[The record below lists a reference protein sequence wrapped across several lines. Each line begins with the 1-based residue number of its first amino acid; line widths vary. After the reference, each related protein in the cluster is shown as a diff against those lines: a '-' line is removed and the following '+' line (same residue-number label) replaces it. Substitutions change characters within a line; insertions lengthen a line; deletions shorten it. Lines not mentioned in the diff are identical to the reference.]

1 MTTTD
6 LESPSAH
13 FQAFRAPGEK
23 DAILIPVVRHP
34 ATNDLYV
41 IWGDISDCFPDV
53 VRVMYTNVFIPMLRG
68 NNLYRVKPFGIKYHP
83 GIILDIICGKKVG
96 SSNRKSRSSRASRD
110 AITVAKIE
118 HHHTVLD
125 KAPVQE
131 AVVDGVDGD
140 NKGDDDERVEE
151 EPEPKPDQDED
162 DSLDLEGELYKIV
175 EEELLDKTRIHL
187 SSNKAEQPLV
197 SKDDKGGAGEISGG
211 GYLDDKVM
219 EMKEALEVLVE
230 EKVEEKEELIPAPH
244 EIQVHHAHQETGLTI
259 EDLIRHR
266 VKDIFKSR
274 YSWAQSNGHSRLFI
288 FLPVL
293 KASPTLGSA
302 KSTQTTLATNT
313 STGTNKSTKFQL
325 YYLCDCGN
333 IPESQE
339 NASPHWIDKDDHQ
352 RPCSMPSSDDLSQ
365 QQLRSF
371 IPLVGHHVMGVL
383 EMFKHGVYIDK
394 APQEVAQR
402 VSLMIEY
409 LESKGIRS
417 CQGFMA
423 AISSG
428 FAAGAT
434 ESILEQFPPIAALD
448 EKALSALKT
457 WTFRDYTKQYA
468 ALYPFRTSEGD
479 VRWTCEH
486 HWKRLWPDFTSYGI
500 VATFHGRKRHEGWY
514 SHLFGVL
521 CSRVTTM
528 GLAMEYFGITE
539 LIPQNPV
546 FTIWLDFNLT
556 LKDVDELARVLGRL
570 SAAVIHF
577 LVRSKTEPD
586 DEKDSGIHP
595 GHLQLMAAALR
606 NPNVEMFTLTEVG
619 SDTIYGFQEPPLPM
633 NILLSYRPKAG
644 QRITTIER
652 GVKGGKI
659 NAVMRVTNANLA
671 IATIRHLAGG
681 FHHFSELRFGHRAH
695 HLTFNFADI
704 KDGETERD
712 GLDDMDVTSTNIV
725 SYLDKRQWRDEVICS
740 SNDNLGVNYLR
751 LRCLTNLTMKVA
763 LDKERSLV
771 RDVIMLNEHLKFL
784 TLETGD
790 PIYDPSQAYETCK
803 QALFDHS
810 TIEEFKITSLNGAPL
825 SPSTFIWKHPNDLA
839 KMRVDIVCNRADR
852 VEAMFQRYGPL
863 IERLEVEGLSLT
875 DATAM
880 DKLARRKKRPLAPTY
895 LLIKNVHLMEPAVR
909 EILQDVVVKGDTEHV
924 VVHGSVIPHSFQPV
938 HGGKRD
944 ESMNASKLEANVKIW
959 TEFLVAVRAKVTEFS
974 IRDDSKKRFLR
985 AMELQPAVSLE
996 MPRLTSL
1003 HLLCAMDS
1011 SLFDRPWLDMLL
1023 EFKCSAAQDIE
1034 VLDEASNRASALE
1047 VLTRK
1052 NQMVGMQPFTELR
1065 LYEVM
1070 MKPDDWTRLMRYMD
1084 FSQIVNFV
1092 VQQKNAMSKEVML
1105 QIADVVP
1112 RDSAVLKMF
1121 HLRAHNRNDD
1131 DTIAALLAK
1140 FGSKRLAPGGPIID
1154 LNEFIV

>member
-23 DAILIPVVRHP
+23 DTILIPVVHHP

-68 NNLYRVKPFGIKYHP
+68 DNLYRVKPFGIKYHP
-83 GIILDIICGKKVG
+83 GIVLDIIRGEKP
-96 SSNRKSRSSRASRD
+96 SSSSRKNTRSHASRD
-110 AITVAKIE
+110 VVAVAI
-118 HHHTVLD
+118 H
-125 KAPVQE
+125 
-131 AVVDGVDGD
+131 
-140 NKGDDDERVEE
+140 KG
-151 EPEPKPDQDED
+151 
-162 DSLDLEGELYKIV
+162 
-175 EEELLDKTRIHL
+175 
-187 SSNKAEQPLV
+187 
-197 SKDDKGGAGEISGG
+197 
-211 GYLDDKVM
+211 
-219 EMKEALEVLVE
+219 
-230 EKVEEKEELIPAPH
+230 
-244 EIQVHHAHQETGLTI
+244 
-259 EDLIRHR
+259 
-266 VKDIFKSR
+266 
-274 YSWAQSNGHSRLFI
+274 
-288 FLPVL
+288 
-293 KASPTLGSA
+293 
-302 KSTQTTLATNT
+302 
-313 STGTNKSTKFQL
+313 TKFQL
-325 YYLCDCGN
+325 YYLCDCKD
-333 IPESQE
+333 IPKSQV
-339 NASPHWIDKDDHQ
+339 NASPHWIEKDDHQ
-352 RPCSMPSSDDLSQ
+352 RSCNKPSSDDLSQ

-371 IPLVGHHVMGVL
+371 IPLVGNHVMGVL

-417 CQGFMA
+417 CNEFMA
-423 AISSG
+423 AMFSDPTVG
-428 FAAGAT
+428 VT
-434 ESILEQFPPIAALD
+434 KSILDQFPPIAALD

-468 ALYPFRTSEGD
+468 ALYPFRTPEGD

-528 GLAMEYFGITE
+528 GLAMEYFGNME
-539 LIPQNPV
+539 LILQNPV
-546 FTIWLDFNLT
+546 FTIWLDYNLT
-556 LKDVDELARVLGRL
+556 LKDVDELVRVLGRL
-570 SAAVIHF
+570 SAAVVHF
-577 LVRSKTEPD
+577 LVRNKSEPE
-586 DEKDSGIHP
+586 DENGSGMHP
-595 GHLQLMAAALR
+595 GHVQLTAAALR
-606 NPNVEMFTLTEVG
+606 NSNVEM
-619 SDTIYGFQEPPLPM
+619 
-633 NILLSYRPKAG
+633 PKAG
-644 QRITTIER
+644 QRIATIER
-652 GVKGGKI
+652 GAKGGKI
-659 NAVMRVTNANLA
+659 NAVMRVTNADLA
-671 IATIRHLAGG
+671 IATIRRLAGG
-681 FHHFSELRFGHRAH
+681 FHHFSELRFGHRTH
-695 HLTFNFADI
+695 HLTFNFTDI
-704 KDGETERD
+704 KDGETGCNDFED
-712 GLDDMDVTSTNIV
+712 ADVTSTDVV

-810 TIEEFKITSLNGAPL
+810 TIEVFKISSLNGAPL
-825 SPSTFIWKHPNDLA
+825 SPSTFIWKHPNDLT
-839 KMRVDIVCNRADR
+839 KMRVDIICNRADR

-880 DKLARRKKRPLAPTY
+880 DKLARRKKRPLAPSF
-895 LLIKNVHLMEPAVR
+895 LFIKNIHLMEPAVR
-909 EILQDVVVKGDTEHV
+909 EILQDVVVKGDTERV
-924 VVHGSVIPHSFQPV
+924 VVHGSVIPQSFQLV
-938 HGGKRD
+938 HDGKRD
-944 ESMNASKLEANVKIW
+944 ESITASKLEANLKIW
-959 TEFLVAVRAKVTEFS
+959 AKFLVAIRAKVTEFS
-974 IRDDSKKRFLR
+974 IRDDPKKRFLM
-985 AMELQPAVSLE
+985 AMESQPAMSLE
-996 MPRLTSL
+996 MPRLTSF
-1003 HLLCAMDS
+1003 HLLCAMDAS
-1011 SLFDRPWLDMLL
+1011 IFDRPWLDKLL
-1023 EFKCSAAQDIE
+1023 EFKASGAQDVE
-1034 VLDEASNRASALE
+1034 VSDEASARAYALE
-1047 VLTRK
+1047 IQTRK
-1052 NQMVGMQPFTELR
+1052 NPMVGIQPFTELR

-1070 MKPDDWTRLMRYMD
+1070 MKPDDWTRLLRYMN
-1084 FSQIVNFV
+1084 FSRMLNFV
-1092 VQQKNAMSKEVML
+1092 VQQKNAISKEVML

-1112 RDSAVLKMF
+1112 GDSAVLKMF

>member
-23 DAILIPVVRHP
+23 DTILIPVVHHP

-68 NNLYRVKPFGIKYHP
+68 DNLYRVKPFGIKYHP
-83 GIILDIICGKKVG
+83 GIVLDIIRGKKP
-96 SSNRKSRSSRASRD
+96 SSSSRKNTSSRASRD
-110 AITVAKIE
+110 VVAVAIAKIE
-118 HHHTVLD
+118 HHHTVPE

-131 AVVDGVDGD
+131 AVVDGIYG
-140 NKGDDDERVEE
+140 NYKDDDGEHVEE
-151 EPEPKPDQDED
+151 DPESELEQDED
-162 DSLDLEGELYKIV
+162 DTLGLEGELYRII
-175 EEELLDKTRIHL
+175 EEELLAKARMHL
-187 SSNKAEQPLV
+187 SSDKAEQELV
-197 SKDDKGGAGEISGG
+197 SKEDKEEAEEISES
-211 GYLDDKVM
+211 GYLNDKDM
-219 EMKEALEVLVE
+219 DTKEAQEVLVE
-230 EKVEEKEELIPAPH
+230 KKELIPVSF
-244 EIQVHHAHQETGLTI
+244 EIQVPHAHQGTGLTI

-266 VKDIFKSR
+266 VKDILKSR
-274 YSWAQSNGHSRLFI
+274 YSWAQCNGHSRFFI

-293 KASPTLGSA
+293 KATPTLGPA

-313 STGTNKSTKFQL
+313 SIGIHKGTKFQL
-325 YYLCDCGN
+325 YYLCDCKD

-339 NASPHWIDKDDHQ
+339 NASPHWIEKDDHQ
-352 RPCSMPSSDDLSQ
+352 RPCNKPSSDDLSQ

-417 CQGFMA
+417 CKEFMA
-423 AISSG
+423 AMFSDPAVG
-428 FAAGAT
+428 VT
-434 ESILEQFPPIAALD
+434 ESILDQFPPIAALD

-468 ALYPFRTSEGD
+468 ALYPFRTPEGD

-528 GLAMEYFGITE
+528 GLAMEYFGIME

-546 FTIWLDFNLT
+546 FTIWLDYNLT
-556 LKDVDELARVLGRL
+556 LKDVDELVRVLGRL
-570 SAAVIHF
+570 SAAVVHF
-577 LVRSKTEPD
+577 LVRSNTEPE
-586 DEKDSGIHP
+586 DENGSGMHP
-595 GHLQLMAAALR
+595 GHVQLTAAALR
-606 NPNVEMFTLTEVG
+606 NSNVEMFTLTEVG
-619 SDTIYGFQEPPLPM
+619 NDTIYGFQEPPLPM

-644 QRITTIER
+644 QRIATIER
-652 GVKGGKI
+652 GAKGGKI
-659 NAVMRVTNANLA
+659 NAVMRVTNADLA
-671 IATIRHLAGG
+671 IATIRRLAGG
-681 FHHFSELRFGHRAH
+681 FHHFSELRFGHRGH
-695 HLTFNFADI
+695 HLTFNFTDI
-704 KDGETERD
+704 KDGET
-712 GLDDMDVTSTNIV
+712 GCDDFEDADVNSADVV

-751 LRCLTNLTMKVA
+751 LGCLTNLTMKVA

-810 TIEEFKITSLNGAPL
+810 TIEVFKITSLNGAPL
-825 SPSTFIWKHPNDLA
+825 SPSTFIWKHPNDLT
-839 KMRVDIVCNRADR
+839 KMRVDIICNRADR

-880 DKLARRKKRPLAPTY
+880 DKLARRKKRPLAPSF
-895 LLIKNVHLMEPAVR
+895 LFIKNIHLMEPAVR
-909 EILQDVVVKGDTEHV
+909 EILQDVVVKGDTERV
-924 VVHGSVIPHSFQPV
+924 VVHGSVIPQSFQLV

-944 ESMNASKLEANVKIW
+944 ESITASKLEANVKIW
-959 TEFLVAVRAKVTEFS
+959 AEFLVAIRAKVTEFS
-974 IRDDSKKRFLR
+974 IRDDPKKRFLR
-985 AMELQPAVSLE
+985 AMESQPAMSLE
-996 MPRLTSL
+996 MPRLTSF
-1003 HLLCAMDS
+1003 HLLCAMDA

-1023 EFKCSAAQDIE
+1023 EFKASAAQDVE
-1034 VLDEASNRASALE
+1034 VSDEASARAYALE
-1047 VLTRK
+1047 IQTRK
-1052 NQMVGMQPFTELR
+1052 NPMVGIQPFTELR

-1070 MKPDDWTRLMRYMD
+1070 MKPDDWTRLLRYMD
-1084 FSQIVNFV
+1084 FSKMLNFV

-1140 FGSKRLAPGGPIID
+1140 FGSKKLAPGGPIID